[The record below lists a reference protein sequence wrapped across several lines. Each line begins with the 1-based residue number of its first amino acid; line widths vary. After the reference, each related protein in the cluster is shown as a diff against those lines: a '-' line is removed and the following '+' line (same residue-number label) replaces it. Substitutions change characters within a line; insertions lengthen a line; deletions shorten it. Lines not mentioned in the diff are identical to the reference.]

1 MDKIA
6 LIIIYNHRYDKN
18 IPILEEI
25 YGGKFSN
32 IYHVIPF
39 YDGEL
44 KNVIPVYESSL
55 FFSGYISQAYSHL
68 QDKGFTHFFCV
79 ADDMLVNPSINE
91 KNIFDKLLIDK
102 DEAYIDELK
111 SLTKKEKYWPHLY
124 NALCYNPNQL
134 GVEIKNIL
142 PAKSRAI
149 MLMSNL
155 GLKCDSLPLLDFV
168 SFLLKK
174 MFYDLYFAFRRK
186 NIKRFFGGEKE
197 FPTPNFRYP
206 LVGGYSDIL
215 LVPNLVMENF
225 SKYCGAFAASNLFVE
240 IAIPSA
246 LALASPKIKTNE
258 DIILKSGVM
267 WTKAEKDELSLIYK
281 NSLFGLLNDF
291 PIEKLYL
298 HPIKLSQ
305 WK

>member
-6 LIIIYNHRYDKN
+6 LVIIYNHRYDKN

-25 YGGKFSN
+25 YNGKFSN
-32 IYHVIPF
+32 IYHVVPF

-44 KNVIPVYESSL
+44 KNVLPVYESS
-55 FFSGYISQAYSHL
+55 FYFSGYISQAYSHL
-68 QDKGFTHFFCV
+68 KHMGFTHFFFV
-79 ADDMLVNPSINE
+79 ADDMIINPSIDE
-91 KNIFDKLLIDK
+91 TNIFSKLSIDK
-102 DEAYIDELK
+102 DESYIDELK
-111 SLTKKEKYWPHLY
+111 PLTKREKYWPHLY
-124 NALCYNPNQL
+124 SALCYNPNQL

-142 PAKSRAI
+142 PVHSKAKETI
-149 MLMSNL
+149 SNL
-155 GLKCDSLPLLDFV
+155 GLKCDSLSILQFV
-168 SFLLKK
+168 GFLIKK
-174 MFYDLYFAFRRK
+174 IAADLYFAFKRK
-186 NIKRFFGGEKE
+186 RLKRFLGGEKE

-215 LVPNLVMENF
+215 FVPNIVMADF
-225 SKYCGAFAASNLFVE
+225 SNYCGAFAASNLFVE

-246 LALASPKIKTNE
+246 LVFASPEIKTNK
-258 DIILKSGVM
+258 DINLKAGAM
-267 WTKAEKDELSLIYK
+267 WTKEEKDECSTTYK
-281 NSLFGLLNDF
+281 NSLFSLLNNF